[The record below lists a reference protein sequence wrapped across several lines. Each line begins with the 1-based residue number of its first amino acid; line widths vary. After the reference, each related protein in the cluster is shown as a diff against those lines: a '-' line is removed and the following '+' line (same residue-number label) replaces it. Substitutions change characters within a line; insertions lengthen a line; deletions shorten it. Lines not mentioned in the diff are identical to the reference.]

1 MNEYDETNHST
12 DEYRSTDFIRG
23 QLDAIAQSQR
33 EALAQRAAQLAAAQN
48 AALGIIGTA
57 QAAGEFTFNTG
68 GQERFRIDASGHF
81 GIGSTIQTHPIQRDI
96 NHPCW
101 QATISEITDLWLARF
116 GDKWVPYDEI
126 RNDNDDAFLIIFTR
140 LIALNK
146 LESHQLNQPNLSRPI
161 TVLRLIS

>member
-1 MNEYDETNHST
+1 MNDYDETNHST

-23 QLDAIAQSQR
+23 QLDAIAQPQR
-33 EALAQRAAQLAAAQN
+33 EALAQRAAQIAAAQN
-48 AALGIIGTA
+48 AALGVIGTA
-57 QAAGEFTFNTG
+57 QAAGEFTL
-68 GQERFRIDASGHF
+68 
-81 GIGSTIQTHPIQRDI
+81 GSAVRTHPVHNIQTHPVQRDI

-126 RNDNDDAFLIIFTR
+126 RNDKDDAFLIIFTR

-146 LESHQLNQPNLSRPI
+146 LESHQLNHPNSSQPI
-161 TVLRLIS
+161 TVLRLVD